1 MAQGFTVI
9 FLLVLAAGL
18 GLQVWLGLRQ
28 IAFVR
33 AHCDSVPEA
42 FRETVGADAHRKAAL
57 YTVAKTR
64 LNLISLGIGAA
75 LLLVW
80 TLGGALD
87 FVDAFWR
94 ARIDS
99 DLLRGVAAVLTVLV
113 VMAILDLPLSLY
125 STFVLEERF
134 GFNRTT
140 PALYA
145 ADLVKSTIL
154 AAVIGAPLV
163 YVILWIMS
171 AAGALWWIYAW
182 AVWVGFA
189 LVQAWAYPR
198 IIAPLFNK
206 FTPLSDQ
213 SLRERVERLAAAT
226 GFAVKDVFVMDG
238 SRRSAHGNAY
248 MTGFGA
254 SKRIVFFDT
263 LINALQ
269 ADEVEAVLAHELGH
283 YKLRHVMKKL
293 ALVAALS
300 AAGWA
305 VLGWVSG
312 DAWFFEGLG
321 VTDPSP
327 YMALLLFM
335 MVGPVFAVFLRPL
348 LSRLS
353 RRYEFEADDF
363 AKAYSDARA
372 LTTGL
377 VKLYRDNA
385 NTLTPDPVYS
395 AFYHSHPPPAERIRH
410 LGAAA

>member
-1 MAQGFTVI
+1 
-9 FLLVLAAGL
+9 
-18 GLQVWLGLRQ
+18 
-28 IAFVR
+28 
-33 AHCDSVPEA
+33 
-42 FRETVGADAHRKAAL
+42 
-57 YTVAKTR
+57 
-64 LNLISLGIGAA
+64 
-75 LLLVW
+75 
-80 TLGGALD
+80 
-87 FVDAFWR
+87 
-94 ARIDS
+94 
-99 DLLRGVAAVLTVLV
+99 
-113 VMAILDLPLSLY
+113 
-125 STFVLEERF
+125 
-134 GFNRTT
+134 
-140 PALYA
+140 
-145 ADLVKSTIL
+145 
-154 AAVIGAPLV
+154 
-163 YVILWIMS
+163 
-171 AAGALWWIYAW
+171 
-182 AVWVGFA
+182 
-189 LVQAWAYPR
+189 
-198 IIAPLFNK
+198 
-206 FTPLSDQ
+206 
-213 SLRERVERLAAAT
+213 
-226 GFAVKDVFVMDG
+226 MDG

-312 DAWFFEGLG
+312 EAWFFEGLG